1 MDLLLSK
8 RVVLNISQLDVWARL
23 FSSNVIW
30 SITPSLEFSTDL
42 LIMACTWLVVVTF
55 FILGAQGQIY
65 RRIID
70 TIIKDNLLTPRD
82 AVPDLK
88 NIAPEYDFIVVGSGS
103 GGSVVANRLSENS
116 NWTVLLLEAGPE
128 EIILDEIPLFVSHIV
143 SSDFNWGYTTEPSGS
158 FCKAMK
164 KERCNWPRGKVMGGT
179 SVTNYMVYTR
189 GVPHDYDGWAALGN
203 TGWSFEE
210 VLPYFKKS
218 EGMQTEDLKISPY
231 HGVGG
236 NLKIERPRWRT
247 PLAKSF
253 MDAGLEMGYNDVDPS
268 QPNSIGFSYVL
279 ANTGNGER
287 FSASKAFLR
296 PIRKRPNFK
305 VSKRARVTKVLL
317 QERFNT
323 KRAIGVELFK
333 NKKRA
338 IVRARKEVI
347 LSAGALNSPQILM
360 LSGIGPKDHLEELK
374 IPVVQDLKVGHN
386 LQDHVSMAGLVFL
399 VNSSVTIVEREYN
412 TKPRYMIDYLLR
424 RQGPLTSPGG
434 AETMALVASKFES
447 DKTRPDIELV
457 FGSGALTGD
466 SGGSLKSLLGMS
478 DEFYNK
484 LYGPYFERQA
494 YNIVPLILRP
504 FSRGFIKLRSRN
516 PFESP
521 KFYPNY
527 LSDTRDLDALIEAI
541 KLVSFFFNTNILY

>member
-1 MDLLLSK
+1 M
-8 RVVLNISQLDVWARL
+8 V
-23 FSSNVIW
+23 F
-30 SITPSLEFSTDL
+30 
-42 LIMACTWLVVVTF
+42 TWLVVNF
-55 FILGAQGQIY
+55 LFLGAQGQIY

-70 TIIKDNLLTPRD
+70 TIIKDNLLTPSD

-88 NIAPEYDFIVVGSGS
+88 KIAPEYDFIVVGSGS
-103 GGSVVANRLSENS
+103 GGSVIANRLSENS

-164 KERCNWPRGKVMGGT
+164 KQRCNWPRGKVMGGT

-218 EGMQTEDLKISPY
+218 EDIQNADLKASPY

-236 NLKIERPRWRT
+236 YLKIERPRWRT

-268 QPNSIGFSYVL
+268 EPNAVGFSYVL

-296 PIRKRPNFK
+296 PIRKRSNFK
-305 VSKRARVTKVLL
+305 VLKRARVTKVDV
-317 QERFNT
+317 QERLNT
-323 KRAIGVELFK
+323 KKAIGVEFFK
-333 NKKRA
+333 NQKRYS
-338 IVRARKEVI
+338 VRARKEVI

-360 LSGIGPKDHLEELK
+360 LSGIGPKDHLEEMK
-374 IPVVQDLKVGHN
+374 IPVIQDLKVGHN

-399 VNSSVTIVEREYN
+399 VNSSVTIIEREFN

-424 RQGPLTSPGG
+424 RHGPLTSPGG
-434 AETMALVASKFES
+434 AESMALVASKFES

-466 SGGSLKSLLGMS
+466 SGGSLISLLGMTR
-478 DEFYNK
+478 EFYNK
-484 LYGPYFERQA
+484 VYGPYFERQA

-504 FSRGFIKLRSRN
+504 FSRGLVKLRSSN

-527 LSDTRDLDALIEAI
+527 LSDNRDLEALIEAI
-541 KLVSFFFNTNILY
+541 KMVSSF